1 MKRRLFIIALLSTFL
16 STLSCIPCCG
26 QKHQRG
32 KASYYSKRATVA
44 RSASGQRIHH
54 DSLTCAHRYYPFGT
68 MLKITNLRND
78 KSVIVEVIDRG
89 PFGRVRIIDLSW
101 AAAKEID
108 MISQGVATVKVERLD
123 NPVPFK
129 PEDSK
134 LPKID
139 FEMAEFEPKHYFE
152 KKEKAREKAEAIFAS
167 GDDSF
172 MSEEKESEHLSA
184 EQLGISENETL
195 FSDLAISRELVKK
208 LEFHDVYTAEEFFD
222 LSDEEVAAIGL
233 TEEEKAEIAS
243 VIDLEEEQE
252 EQFECPNCGAVL
264 PAGTTHCPSC
274 GVEFEFE

>member
-1 MKRRLFIIALLSTFL
+1 MSTFL
-16 STLSCIPCCG
+16 STLSCIPCCS

-32 KASYYSKRATVA
+32 KASYYSKRATGA

-68 MLKITNLRND
+68 MLKVTNLRND

-89 PFGRVRIIDLSW
+89 PFGRGRIIDLSW

-129 PEDSK
+129 PEDNK

-152 KKEKAREKAEAIFAS
+152 KKEKAREKAEAKIEA
-167 GDDSF
+167 
-172 MSEEKESEHLSA
+172 K
-184 EQLGISENETL
+184 
-195 FSDLAISRELVKK
+195 
-208 LEFHDVYTAEEFFD
+208 
-222 LSDEEVAAIGL
+222 
-233 TEEEKAEIAS
+233 EKAKAK
-243 VIDLEEEQE
+243 
-252 EQFECPNCGAVL
+252 
-264 PAGTTHCPSC
+264 
-274 GVEFEFE
+274 VEAKEKAKAKVEAKEKAPHHRHTP

>member
-16 STLSCIPCCG
+16 STFSCIPCCG

-32 KASYYSKRATVA
+32 KASYYSKRATGA

-68 MLKITNLRND
+68 MLKVTNLRND

-89 PFGRVRIIDLSW
+89 PFGRGRIIDLSW

-152 KKEKAREKAEAIFAS
+152 KKEMAKEKAEAKVEA
-167 GDDSF
+167 
-172 MSEEKESEHLSA
+172 K
-184 EQLGISENETL
+184 
-195 FSDLAISRELVKK
+195 
-208 LEFHDVYTAEEFFD
+208 
-222 LSDEEVAAIGL
+222 
-233 TEEEKAEIAS
+233 EKAKAK
-243 VIDLEEEQE
+243 
-252 EQFECPNCGAVL
+252 
-264 PAGTTHCPSC
+264 
-274 GVEFEFE
+274 VEAKEKAPHHRHTP

>member
-16 STLSCIPCCG
+16 SILSCIPCCS

-32 KASYYSKRATVA
+32 KASYYSKRATGA

-68 MLKITNLRND
+68 MLKVTNLRND

-89 PFGRVRIIDLSW
+89 PFGRGRIIDLSW
-101 AAAKEID
+101 AAAKEIG

-152 KKEKAREKAEAIFAS
+152 KKEKAREKAEAKIEA
-167 GDDSF
+167 
-172 MSEEKESEHLSA
+172 K
-184 EQLGISENETL
+184 
-195 FSDLAISRELVKK
+195 
-208 LEFHDVYTAEEFFD
+208 
-222 LSDEEVAAIGL
+222 
-233 TEEEKAEIAS
+233 EKAKAK
-243 VIDLEEEQE
+243 
-252 EQFECPNCGAVL
+252 
-264 PAGTTHCPSC
+264 
-274 GVEFEFE
+274 VEAKGKAPHHRHTP

>member
-1 MKRRLFIIALLSTFL
+1 MQAKYREVMKRRLFIIALLSTFL

-32 KASYYSKRATVA
+32 KASYYSKRATGA

-68 MLKITNLRND
+68 MLKVTNLRND

-89 PFGRVRIIDLSW
+89 PFGRGRIIDLSW

-139 FEMAEFEPKHYFE
+139 FEMAEFEPDHYS
-152 KKEKAREKAEAIFAS
+152 KRRKRQGRRLKPR
-167 GDDSF
+167 
-172 MSEEKESEHLSA
+172 
-184 EQLGISENETL
+184 
-195 FSDLAISRELVKK
+195 SRQRKK
-208 LEFHDVYTAEEFFD
+208 LKPKSKQRKKP
-222 LSDEEVAAIGL
+222 LIIAIR
-233 TEEEKAEIAS
+233 
-243 VIDLEEEQE
+243 
-252 EQFECPNCGAVL
+252 PVL
-264 PAGTTHCPSC
+264 L
-274 GVEFEFE
+274 

>member
-1 MKRRLFIIALLSTFL
+1 MQAKYREVMKRRLFIIALLSTFL

-32 KASYYSKRATVA
+32 KASYYSKRATGA

-68 MLKITNLRND
+68 MLKVTNLRND

-89 PFGRVRIIDLSW
+89 PFGRGRIIDLSW

-129 PEDSK
+129 PEDNK

-139 FEMAEFEPKHYFE
+139 FEMAEFEPKHYSKRRKRQGRRLKQRSRQR
-152 KKEKAREKAEAIFAS
+152 KKLKPRSKQKKKPLITAIRPKRAEA
-167 GDDSF
+167 
-172 MSEEKESEHLSA
+172 
-184 EQLGISENETL
+184 
-195 FSDLAISRELVKK
+195 
-208 LEFHDVYTAEEFFD
+208 
-222 LSDEEVAAIGL
+222 
-233 TEEEKAEIAS
+233 
-243 VIDLEEEQE
+243 
-252 EQFECPNCGAVL
+252 
-264 PAGTTHCPSC
+264 PSTNTP
-274 GVEFEFE
+274 

>member
-32 KASYYSKRATVA
+32 KASYYSKRATGT

-68 MLKITNLRND
+68 MLKVTNLRND

-89 PFGRVRIIDLSW
+89 PFGRGRIIDLSW

-152 KKEKAREKAEAIFAS
+152 KKEKAREKAEAKIEAKEKLKPRSKQRKKPLITAIRPERAKALYSPKKKKARTSNQAVSCFF
-167 GDDSF
+167 DF
-172 MSEEKESEHLSA
+172 ML
-184 EQLGISENETL
+184 QLLGINYLLVGILNSLTL
-195 FSDLAISRELVKK
+195 EMDL
-208 LEFHDVYTAEEFFD
+208 
-222 LSDEEVAAIGL
+222 
-233 TEEEKAEIAS
+233 
-243 VIDLEEEQE
+243 
-252 EQFECPNCGAVL
+252 
-264 PAGTTHCPSC
+264 PS
-274 GVEFEFE
+274 

>member
-1 MKRRLFIIALLSTFL
+1 MQTKYREVMKRRLFIIALLSTFL

-32 KASYYSKRATVA
+32 KASYYSKRATGA

-68 MLKITNLRND
+68 MLKVTNLRND

-89 PFGRVRIIDLSW
+89 PFGRGRIIDLSW
-101 AAAKEID
+101 AAAKEIG

-139 FEMAEFEPKHYFE
+139 FEMAEFEPKHYS
-152 KKEKAREKAEAIFAS
+152 KRRKRQGRRLKQRSK
-167 GDDSF
+167 
-172 MSEEKESEHLSA
+172 
-184 EQLGISENETL
+184 Q
-195 FSDLAISRELVKK
+195 RKK
-208 LEFHDVYTAEEFFD
+208 LKPRSTQRKKPLTTAIRPER
-222 LSDEEVAAIGL
+222 A
-233 TEEEKAEIAS
+233 KALYS
-243 VIDLEEEQE
+243 PKNRV
-252 EQFECPNCGAVL
+252 G
-264 PAGTTHCPSC
+264 GKH
-274 GVEFEFE
+274 